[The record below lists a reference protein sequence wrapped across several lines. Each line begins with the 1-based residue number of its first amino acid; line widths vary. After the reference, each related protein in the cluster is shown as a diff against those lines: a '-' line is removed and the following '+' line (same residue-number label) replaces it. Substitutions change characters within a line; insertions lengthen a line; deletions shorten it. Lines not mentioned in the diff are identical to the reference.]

1 MTHFV
6 LEYQIPLDIWR
17 ELKTYLV
24 HDIKTQGRHLKKNKD
39 IINFNNAL
47 CNLPRIEI
55 PRNGPRIVYSSVKK
69 NFLTIKYLY
78 HVQAFKPKYHL
89 DLSCNVITNVG
100 DGKLSII
107 VYKKKSKGNLIS
119 NRAERDKYKDY
130 YLSHQVETN
139 LQ

>member
-1 MTHFV
+1 MTRFV
-6 LEYQIPLDIWR
+6 LEYKIPLDIWR
-17 ELKTYLV
+17 ELKTYLI
-24 HDIKTQGRHLKKNKD
+24 HDIKTQGKHLKKNKD

-55 PRNGPRIVYSSVKK
+55 PRNGPRIVYSFVKK

-78 HVQAFKPKYHL
+78 HVQAFKSKYHL
-89 DLSCNVITNVG
+89 DSSCIANVWGG

-107 VYKKKSKGNLIS
+107 VYKKRSMGNLIS

-130 YLSHQVETN
+130 YLSHQVERN